1 MTVITLNDLPLV
13 SFNQR
18 AIEGRHATYFRY
30 VGDIPC
36 DL

>member
-1 MTVITLNDLPLV
+1 MAVITINDLPLV
-13 SFNQR
+13 SLNQK
-18 AIEGRHATYFRY
+18 AIEVRHATYFRY